1 MRLKEVVSGFS
12 ALLLLLSAEGGAEEA
27 PDRALQFFLPD
38 PDAAARWQPVIGRLE
53 SDSFADREAASR
65 ELAALP
71 ALPGFVREL
80 AESERRPESRIRLAE
95 LVAAFPVEAENRRLG
110 AILGGIEATSAKGL
124 LDPIVRVMRRGLW
137 SPDSAALH
145 AAAAATAIPADL
157 PLIGG
162 CLDDPLPTFRRIGAA
177 ALGGL
182 PEEISDEPLAALLGD
197 ADAPVAMLA
206 AAALARHR
214 DLRCLPAYARWL
226 EAEDFLTRYQSHAA
240 LRGLSGRDFGYD
252 PSGDAAGRRA
262 AAGKWQAWAASG
274 EAAITGGLPRDSG
287 IVLFN
292 GQDLEGWECRAGG
305 KPIEGSAAWV
315 AKDGELR
322 CTGKETGDLWSKT
335 RHENYVLVLEYK
347 LDGPAADSGV
357 GLLLTEAGERGPA
370 GPAYLEIQLLPGK
383 AGDLYQI
390 GGIEVESRN
399 APIQFLSPRT
409 DEVADPAG
417 QWNKLKLSV
426 RDGGAEVEIN
436 GVVVSR
442 AAKGPRGPGRV
453 LLRNEGNPVAFRGI
467 VLHPLD
473 PP

>member
-1 MRLKEVVSGFS
+1 MKVVVPGLS
-12 ALLLLLSAEGGAEEA
+12 AVLFLLSGAARAVDPPGEA
-27 PDRALQFFLPD
+27 LGFFLPD
-38 PDAAARWQPVIGRLE
+38 PDAAARWQAVVGQLE
-53 SDSFADREAASR
+53 SDAFAEREAASR
-65 ELAALP
+65 ELGGLP
-71 ALPGFVREL
+71 ALPAFLRQL
-80 AESERRPESRIRLAE
+80 AASERQPESRMRLGE
-95 LVAAFPVEAENRRLG
+95 LVAAFPIETENHRLS
-110 AILGGIEATSAKGL
+110 ALLGEIEAAGSKGL

-145 AAAAATAIPADL
+145 GAARATATPADL
-157 PLIGG
+157 PLIND
-162 CLDDPLPTFRRIGAA
+162 CLGDPSAVIRRTGAA

-182 PEEISDEPLAALLGD
+182 PAEAADGPLAALLDD

-206 AAALARHR
+206 AAALAARR

-226 EAEDFLTRYQSHAA
+226 DAGDFLTRYQSHAA

-252 PSGDAAGRRA
+252 PSLEADDRRA
-262 AAGKWQAWAASG
+262 ATGKWQAWAGSA
-274 EAAITGGLPRDSG
+274 EAAITGSLPRDRG
-287 IVLFN
+287 VVLFN
-292 GQDLEGWECRAGG
+292 GRDLEGWEIRAVG
-305 KPIEGSAAWV
+305 KVIAESAAWEV
-315 AKDGELR
+315 HDGELR
-322 CTGKETGDLWSKT
+322 CTGRETGDLWSKT
-335 RHENYVLVLEYK
+335 RHENYVLTLEYK
-347 LDGPAADSGV
+347 MEGPAGDSGV

-390 GGIEVESRN
+390 GGIQVESRD

-417 QWNKLKLSV
+417 QWQKLKLTV
-426 RDGGAEVEIN
+426 RDGAATIEIN
-436 GVVVSR
+436 GIIVSR